1 LRNEIVFAG
10 TVVKCDVL
18 RHTPAGI
25 PSIKFS
31 VNHESKQAI
40 QLNNATVQIPVTV
53 EIEII
58 ALDDLAQ
65 QMVETQPGV
74 QVTVKGFLNR
84 KHQKSS
90 VNILHATQ
98 IKFS

>member
-1 LRNEIVFAG
+1 MR
-10 TVVKCDVL
+10 
-18 RHTPAGI
+18 
-25 PSIKFS
+25 
-31 VNHESKQAI
+31 HESKQAI
-40 QLNNATVQIPVTV
+40 TLNGATVQIPAIV

-58 ALDDLAQ
+58 ALDHLAL
-65 QMVETQPGV
+65 QMVEIQPEV

>member
-10 TVVKCDVL
+10 TVVQCDIL

-31 VNHESKQAI
+31 VQHESKQAI
-40 QLNNATVQIPVTV
+40 QLNNATVQIPVNV

-58 ALDDLAQ
+58 ALDELAQ
-65 QMVETQPGV
+65 QMVETQPGA